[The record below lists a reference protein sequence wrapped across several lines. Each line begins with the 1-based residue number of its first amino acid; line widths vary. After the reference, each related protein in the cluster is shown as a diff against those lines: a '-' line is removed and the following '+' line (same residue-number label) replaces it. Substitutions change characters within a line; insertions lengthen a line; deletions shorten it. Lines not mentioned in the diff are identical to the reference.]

1 MPTYVFDI
9 HNAAQKEDSRMAKK
23 EREVALRISVPV
35 SKEEQEQIR
44 NISSI
49 TGIPAAIIFK
59 ASVAKMFPGMFKEH
73 SEVRLEMWKDVLK
86 LK

>member
-1 MPTYVFDI
+1 MPT
-9 HNAAQKEDSRMAKK
+9 KEK
-23 EREVALRISVPV
+23 EVGLRISVPV

-44 NISSI
+44 KISSI

-73 SEVRLEMWKDVLK
+73 AEIRLDIWKDVLK
-86 LK
+86 SK

>member
-1 MPTYVFDI
+1 
-9 HNAAQKEDSRMAKK
+9 MAKK

-73 SEVRLEMWKDVLK
+73 SEVRLEMWKDILK
-86 LK
+86 SK